1 MYLLFILPHEE
12 GLENIN
18 HSFSIPQVSIFCWF
32 PEVCYGLYHSRPMAS
47 HRAPLFSMGAKPS
60 EIQHWNSAQQT
71 KDFAEVSRWWTLL
84 SIYCAWKVVTGVVSL
99 IFFLVLFFSV
109 GNSRER
115 VSNEYNECWRL
126 MSYVAGPVY
135 RNCVTL
141 FSSSTS
147 NLVLRTQAVQNKNLH
162 VTVQPF
168 ESIHKNRAV
177 PWECRTLPLPSD
189 TCQISELKKS
199 YAFYRIG
206 WFHIEAIK
214 CKSCLQ
220 NVFSS
225 CSFSEHFAFV
235 GYLPLSLINE

>member
-1 MYLLFILPHEE
+1 MKKVWKILIIHFPFPRSVFSAGFQRCAMDCTTPDLWLATEPLCSAWVHNLLRSNTGTLHNRQKILLRSVGGEHFCLYTALGKLWLGLSLLF
-12 GLENIN
+12 
-18 HSFSIPQVSIFCWF
+18 
-32 PEVCYGLYHSRPMAS
+32 
-47 HRAPLFSMGAKPS
+47 
-60 EIQHWNSAQQT
+60 
-71 KDFAEVSRWWTLL
+71 
-84 SIYCAWKVVTGVVSL
+84 
-99 IFFLVLFFSV
+99 FFLVLFFSV

-199 YAFYRIG
+199 HAFYRRG
-206 WFHIEAIK
+206 WFHVEAIK
-214 CKSCLQ
+214 CKSFLQ